1 MDPNPVAVTETL
13 KVLLSKNKENTERE
27 FAFVS
32 INSTTKTVLGPEDSF
47 DKSFQKDCNRI
58 DNWISEE
65 SGWIIE
71 SIDAEYVNV
80 FSTVHYQEF
89 HTLNCLINNIFLG
102 VFFGVILN
110 V

>member
-1 MDPNPVAVTETL
+1 MDPNPVAVRETL
-13 KVLLSKNKENTERE
+13 KVLLGKNKENTERE

-47 DKSFQKDCNRI
+47 DKSFQEDSNRI

-80 FSTVHYQEF
+80 SLTVHYQEF
-89 HTLNCLINNIFLG
+89 HTLNCQTNNLFLG